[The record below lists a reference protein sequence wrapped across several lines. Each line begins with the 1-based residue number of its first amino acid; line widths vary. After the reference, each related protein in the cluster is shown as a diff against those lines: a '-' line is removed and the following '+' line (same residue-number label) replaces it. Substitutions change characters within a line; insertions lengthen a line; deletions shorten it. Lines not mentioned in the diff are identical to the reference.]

1 MFNYIIKRFK
11 KIVIRILFL
20 MFLLIFLL
28 MTFLYLN
35 YRLYNKYP
43 KPDDVYSYVENNKS
57 DLYLSEKNK
66 EFLKRENIWAI
77 RLDREGKIIES
88 FNKPKVVK
96 EKFELRDV
104 AGFTRYY
111 LNDYPVFTYIVG
123 DGLLVFAYPKNSL
136 DKFPFNYYNYE
147 NFIFNIKLIAF
158 SLLLFLVFVYVI
170 YKIDIKEIFK
180 NILPFQRAIDT
191 LYEDDYQKLDEY
203 GELKELAFSINQANE
218 KFNNLKE
225 SQSKW
230 IRGLSHDVRTPL
242 AKISWELSKENN
254 EDLDTQNM
262 KDQVLKIS
270 NILEGLNLTLSLS
283 NIDKENFKLESPL
296 KVIRKLI
303 VDKLNENPGREIIFE
318 SKVKDQNIKIN
329 MDANLFYRM
338 LENILKNALIYTEG
352 KIQVRISDDNNNLL
366 ISILDEGGGIS
377 ENSIEKIKKDDLT
390 NITRHGLGIFIS
402 KQIAE
407 LHDGTFSIKNKD
419 KGLEVSFIF
428 KFTNWFFKTTK

>member
-96 EKFELRDV
+96 DKFELRDV

-147 NFIFNIKLIAF
+147 NFIFNINLIVF

-191 LYEDDYQKLDEY
+191 LYEDDYEKLDEY
-203 GELKELAFSINQANE
+203 GELKELAFSINRANE
-218 KFNNLKE
+218 KYNNLKE

-254 EDLDTQNM
+254 EDLDTQNI

-352 KIQVRISDDNNNLL
+352 KIQVRISDDNNNVL

-428 KFTNWFFKTTK
+428 KFTN

>member
-96 EKFELRDV
+96 DKFELRDV

-147 NFIFNIKLIAF
+147 NFIFNINLIVF

-203 GELKELAFSINQANE
+203 GELKELAFSINRANE
-218 KFNNLKE
+218 KYNNLKE

-254 EDLDTQNM
+254 EDLDTQNI

-407 LHDGTFSIKNKD
+407 LHDGTFTLKNKD

-428 KFTNWFFKTTK
+428 KFMN

>member
-1 MFNYIIKRFK
+1 
-11 KIVIRILFL
+11 

-96 EKFELRDV
+96 DKFELRDV

-147 NFIFNIKLIAF
+147 NFIFNINLIVF

-203 GELKELAFSINQANE
+203 GELKELAFSINRANE
-218 KFNNLKE
+218 KYNNLKE

-242 AKISWELSKENN
+242 AKISWELSKENK
-254 EDLDTQNM
+254 EDIDTQNI

-318 SKVKDQNIKIN
+318 SKLKDQNIKIN

-352 KIQVRISDDNNNLL
+352 KIQVKISDDNSNLL

-407 LHDGTFSIKNKD
+407 LHDGTFTIKNKD

-428 KFTNWFFKTTK
+428 KFTN